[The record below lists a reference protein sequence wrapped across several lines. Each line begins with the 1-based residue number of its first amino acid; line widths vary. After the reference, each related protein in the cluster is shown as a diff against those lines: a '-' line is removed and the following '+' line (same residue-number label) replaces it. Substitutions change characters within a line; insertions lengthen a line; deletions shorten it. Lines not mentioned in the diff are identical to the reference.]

1 MPRDCVAPVGP
12 LNSAPLPSRLRVP
25 PPPFR
30 SSPSAASPLGG
41 GRRLRAAALLVAG
54 LGTALAAGL
63 AVREGRIVPD
73 LEQVA
78 GAGMLDLPQPPPPA
92 ANHGTVWSLEEIR
105 GEFAR
110 VTHAPPAVNALRET
124 FLRADHQWL
133 TRFTAWFRSLEKP
146 LRIQFANQLW
156 DCDNYA
162 NAYVSFA
169 DLVTLESSGKRPPF
183 CVGRASVFYRVPFAG
198 VRGGAHA
205 VVIVGT
211 TEGLFVIEPQDG
223 TMISLKKFP
232 NRHTIEAVY
241 F

>member
-1 MPRDCVAPVGP
+1 MFP
-12 LNSAPLPSRLRVP
+12 PSTNAISRPEPTHRRVRLW
-25 PPPFR
+25 
-30 SSPSAASPLGG
+30 
-41 GRRLRAAALLVAG
+41 RLALLLPAG
-54 LGTALAAGL
+54 LAAALAAGL
-63 AVREGRIVPD
+63 TVRQGRLVPD

-78 GAGMLDLPQPPPPA
+78 RAGNIDLPLPPPA
-92 ANHGTVWSLEEIR
+92 AGGNGTVWTLEEIR
-105 GEFAR
+105 AEFAR
-110 VTHAPPAVNALRET
+110 TTHAPPTVNGLRET

-156 DCDNYA
+156 DCDNFA

-169 DLVTLESSGKRPPF
+169 DLVTLESSGSRPPF

-198 VRGGAHA
+198 VRSGAHA

-223 TMISLKKFP
+223 TMIALKKFP

>member
-1 MPRDCVAPVGP
+1 MQRDCFA
-12 LNSAPLPSRLRVP
+12 SAVSLAFDPNLSSLRVRLLP
-25 PPPFR
+25 LR
-30 SSPSAASPLGG
+30 SPSQAISPRGAE
-41 GRRLRAAALLVAG
+41 RYLRSAALLVVGVGA
-54 LGTALAAGL
+54 ALAAGL
-63 AVREGRIVPD
+63 AIREGRIVPD

-78 GAGMLDLPQPPPPA
+78 RAGTLDLPQPPPPV
-92 ANHGTVWSLEEIR
+92 ANHGTLWSLEEIR

-110 VTHAPPAVNALRET
+110 ATHAPPAVNALRET

-169 DLVTLESSGKRPPF
+169 DLVALESSGKRPPF

>member
-1 MPRDCVAPVGP
+1 
-12 LNSAPLPSRLRVP
+12 VP
-25 PPPFR
+25 PSPANAPRLPAPPR
-30 SSPSAASPLGG
+30 RRPGRGRLAAFACAG
-41 GRRLRAAALLVAG
+41 AL
-54 LGTALAAGL
+54 TAFGAGL

-73 LEQVA
+73 VEQVTRA
-78 GAGMLDLPQPPPPA
+78 GQLDLPQPPPA
-92 ANHGTVWSLEEIR
+92 RGASGAVWTLDEIR

-110 VTHAPPAVNALRET
+110 TTHAPPVVSGLRGT
-124 FLRADHQWL
+124 FLRADHPWL

-162 NAYVSFA
+162 NGYVAFA
-169 DLVTLESSGKRPPF
+169 DLVTLEAGGQRPPF

-223 TMISLKKFP
+223 TMVPLKKFP